1 MGVRAK
7 LTKKKGIKKV
17 SRRSKVKKNEK
28 AKEPAEL
35 LNLHP
40 DVKTKMGIDI
50 EWDKEDT
57 LWENYERNGLAL
69 DLNQKFGR
77 SALRAT
83 LGAQAAT
90 VAHTK
95 GLDQVDWMDDDDLRV
110 LRGESRKTGKA
121 APKRLTST
129 QIELVEALLKQHAD
143 DVDAMVRDI
152 KINTY
157 QHSAGQLKR
166 LLASYAYWGGD
177 WEATGVD
184 FRAPKKSKGGK
195 MRRA

>member
-57 LWENYERNGLAL
+57 LWENYERNELAL

-110 LRGESRKTGKA
+110 LRGESRKRA
-121 APKRLTST
+121 KRPPN
-129 QIELVEALLKQHAD
+129 D
-143 DVDAMVRDI
+143 
-152 KINTY
+152 
-157 QHSAGQLKR
+157 
-166 LLASYAYWGGD
+166 
-177 WEATGVD
+177 
-184 FRAPKKSKGGK
+184 
-195 MRRA
+195 